1 MSYNTKGLKTAD
13 LKKGLVGLATRD
25 ENGNWVNAV
34 DFNIGGTKQ
43 FVLGPWNASYGLGTY
58 GVDQKTKTAWAVI
71 NYQGDFSIA
80 SFNDYED

>member
-1 MSYNTKGLKTAD
+1 MRT
-13 LKKGLVGLATRD
+13 
-25 ENGNWVNAV
+25 GNWVNAV

-71 NYQGDFSIA
+71 NYQGDFAVAPFSA
-80 SFNDYED
+80 E